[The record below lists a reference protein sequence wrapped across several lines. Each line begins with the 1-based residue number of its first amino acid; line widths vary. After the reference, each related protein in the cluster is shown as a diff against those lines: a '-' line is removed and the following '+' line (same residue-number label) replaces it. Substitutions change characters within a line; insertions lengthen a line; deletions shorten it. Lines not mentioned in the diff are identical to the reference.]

1 MTCSVVPFH
10 STHFSLCITAVLLH
24 ALPSML
30 SSTAGYTRRSR
41 VLGRRRDDTTL
52 CSTVCPAMRTRG
64 FCRIYAREASVRA
77 SVAAEKEKELL
88 CSATELFRL
97 QEEVLQNGAV
107 ADESQRTAAIESI
120 VAELKREKSYE
131 NWSLDA
137 AVAERMASLRLRCCP
152 YSHRREM
159 QMDLRQS
166 KRRDMKRKMEEAN
179 EQQVV
184 NEKRPPKSVIA
195 ARQRVFSSLSPLQKC
210 VACLLWQGS
219 FEVPQRVVC
228 DVRRR
233 VEAEMLLDG
242 CDADGIDVETEEER
256 MVSVT
261 VFRPSLG
268 VVDLSSIPHV
278 VAYVSQHPDVA
289 VIRPKTA
296 AYFTGSNTLRF
307 PRSVS
312 EKEIDI
318 GSPACAHELVEAIVW
333 TFHWMNDEVTQQQQK
348 QPVVLRSLTMRRCA
362 MGTADALINA
372 LRKHQLD
379 STLIAL
385 DMSDNRL
392 MSLRFLFLL
401 RAHFSNRL
409 LRLSLENNPI
419 TRKPE
424 YREQVRSSLPKLTSL
439 DGRPIRRPPLSTPHP
454 RVVSYTLC
462 TATQDTPSR
471 QVISVEEL
479 KAVLEGVSRFLYVW
493 ETRRVPWT
501 SAELMYQRQQQQ
513 CQTSD
518 DEHQLRG
525 NKREKFV
532 RLPEEELDDNNFHHR
547 YLHPSAT
554 FSMSLQED
562 LAFFD
567 PAKMRLA
574 TEVETDDGYTGM
586 RLSPLDVRDLGV
598 FDVAMK
604 GNSRNLLMGRSV
616 LHRFAR
622 GSLNCYTAYNFSLYP
637 QRLEVCHHL
646 SSAVVSVSK
655 ITDTAPSMRDNIATP
670 AVPEEAKRGKE
681 ESESPQKKR
690 RKERRLEATRPHS
703 PPLSSS
709 SKTTAREK
717 AVAAPFSTRNDQRKP
732 TFYIVTIHGMMSWRA
747 PTMKRSECILAT
759 YDRVMTFVENAL
771 PPTNPIEKRRSAPL
785 LLFNDQVHL
794 RNAKNDHLAWFVAQT
809 EERVVR
815 LVVEYGLEVCADG
828 EALVRAVVER
838 ASSDAAASAAM
849 HMLTFGL
856 GSEGPKE
863 EEEEPGHDNSS
874 DAKGGN
880 DACVS
885 RHFDIF
891 SLLSEERPSTR
902 RDDENEKDD
911 DDDEIGAVVEEGVP
925 HRVTLAQVDATVA
938 AMNRRYTTVFA
949 LSAAQCMREAEEN
962 TTPHGEGS

>member
-1 MTCSVVPFH
+1 MRCGVFSFH
-10 STHFSLCITAVLLH
+10 STHFSSCVTAVLLH

-52 CSTVCPAMRTRG
+52 CSTLCPAMRTRG
-64 FCRIYAREASVRA
+64 SCRIYAREASVRA
-77 SVAAEKEKELL
+77 SVAAEKEEELL
-88 CSATELFRL
+88 RSATELFKL
-97 QEEVLQNGAV
+97 QEEVLQDGAA
-107 ADESQRTAAIESI
+107 ADERQRAAAIESI
-120 VAELKREKSYE
+120 VAELKCEKSYE

-152 YSHRREM
+152 YSHRREL

-166 KRRDMKRKMEEAN
+166 KRRDTARKMKEAN
-179 EQQVV
+179 EQQEA
-184 NEKRPPKSVIA
+184 NEKRPLKRVIA

-228 DVRRR
+228 DVRRHL
-233 VEAEMLLDG
+233 EAEMLLDG
-242 CDADGIDVETEEER
+242 CDADGVDVEAEEER
-256 MVSVT
+256 VVTVT

-268 VVDLSSIPHV
+268 VVDLSSLPQI
-278 VAYVSQHPDVA
+278 VAYVSQHPDDA
-289 VIRPKTA
+289 IIRPRTV

-307 PRSVS
+307 PRGVS

-333 TFHWMNDEVTQQQQK
+333 TFNWMNDEATQQQQK

-379 STLIAL
+379 TTLIAL

-401 RAHFSNRL
+401 RAHFSSRL

-424 YREQVRSSLPKLTSL
+424 YREQVRSSLPNLTSL

-462 TATQDTPSR
+462 TATQDTSGR

-479 KAVLEGVSRFLYVW
+479 KAVLKGVSRFLYVW

-513 CQTSD
+513 RQTSD
-518 DEHQLRG
+518 EEHQLRG
-525 NKREKFV
+525 NNRVKFV
-532 RLPEEELDDNNFHHR
+532 RPPEEELDDNNFHHR

-554 FSMSLQED
+554 FSMSLQEG

-574 TEVETDDGYTGM
+574 TEVEIDDGYTGM

-598 FDVAMK
+598 FDVVMK

-622 GSLNCYTAYNFSLYP
+622 GSLNCYTAYNYSLYP

-646 SSAVVSVSK
+646 GNAVVSVSK
-655 ITDTAPSMRDNIATP
+655 ITDTAPSMRENIATA
-670 AVPEEAKRGKE
+670 AVSVEATRGEEELDAPK
-681 ESESPQKKR
+681 QKR
-690 RKERRLEATRPHS
+690 RKKRRLEATRPHS

-709 SKTTAREK
+709 RTTAG
-717 AVAAPFSTRNDQRKP
+717 ATTVGAPFSTRNDQRKP
-732 TFYIVTIHGMMSWRA
+732 SFYIVTIHGMMSWRA
-747 PTMKRSECILAT
+747 PTMKRSECILAA

-794 RNAKNDHLAWFVAQT
+794 RNATNGHLAWFVAQT
-809 EERVVR
+809 EERVAR

-849 HMLTFGL
+849 HILTFGL
-856 GSEGPKE
+856 GPKGAE
-863 EEEEPGHDNSS
+863 EEEEESGHDDSGDANGGS
-874 DAKGGN
+874 DA
-880 DACVS
+880 CMS

-891 SLLSEERPSTR
+891 SLLSVERPSTR
-902 RDDENEKDD
+902 RDDGKEKDD
-911 DDDEIGAVVEEGVP
+911 DDDEENGEVAEEGVP

-938 AMNRRYTTVFA
+938 AMNRRYTAVFA
-949 LSAAQCMREAEEN
+949 PSTALCQREAEEN
-962 TTPHGEGS
+962 TTPHGEES